1 MNYVYHGVPETM
13 FGNELVPLN
22 AMRGDMEDIAKLHRQ
37 KYDGRESVMQR
48 RIPLLNCLWN
58 DVVQFLP
65 VDPEKVFSLQVALG
79 LLREIPHYRF
89 YKIDIST
96 IALDNTVVYFKDTP
110 GEDSAHV
117 KWLQDVDF
125 SDLQTIP
132 PATERY
138 YRTLL
143 GKDELPFNF
152 QFIPHVLHQGN
163 VDISQAT
170 VITL

>member
-65 VDPEKVFSLQVALG
+65 VDPEKVFSLQAALG
-79 LLREIPHYRF
+79 LLREVPHYRF

-96 IALDNTVVYFKDTP
+96 IALDNTVVY
-110 GEDSAHV
+110 
-117 KWLQDVDF
+117 VDF

-138 YRTLL
+138 YRTLM

-152 QFIPHVLHQGN
+152 QFIPHVLHQGS